1 MAKVAF
7 LAVYTAVVVGVLE
20 WAVTG
25 SSGNEPRHRIEAL
38 VPGGVTTLTVAWALA
53 SLWVLVSWFRA
64 PSASLAGDMAVL
76 ALYVLLVLYI
86 DQWARRVALPTHG
99 GISPSEVWLY
109 LAGGIRV
116 AYGFGAALTAVV
128 AVGVVRGLRGR

>member
-7 LAVYTAVVVGVLE
+7 LAVYTAVVVGILE
-20 WAVTG
+20 WAVAG

-53 SLWVLVSWFRA
+53 SLWVLVNWFRA
-64 PSASLAGDMAVL
+64 PSASVVGMMVL
-76 ALYVLLVLYI
+76 ALYVLLVLYL
-86 DQWARRVALPTHG
+86 DQWARRVALPTDG

-116 AYGFGAALTAVV
+116 AYGFGAAITVVV